1 MALIKKDAQSVVQ
14 GQPEKKTSECK
25 PRANR
30 SNPAAGLSKLDFSA
44 GYTNLRRRLIEE
56 LRPVGLIE
64 THWVNTIAMEMIVRI
79 PRAKKMEADFINE
92 WSYEP
97 DAPPL
102 YEGLVEPR
110 LRPQRDVIET
120 LVRFHQRYESTC
132 SSNLTRAIHELE
144 RAQRRRKGEAVPAPG
159 ALDINFHMH
168 PKDNKEES
176 LAPTIEQPFSESDD
190 VVTI

>member
-1 MALIKKDAQSVVQ
+1 MAFIKKDAQSVGQ
-14 GQPEKKTSECK
+14 GQPEKKITESK

-44 GYTNLRRRLIEE
+44 GYTKLRKQLTEE

-64 THWVNTIAMEMIVRI
+64 THWVNTIAMEMIRI
-79 PRAKKMEADFINE
+79 PRAQKMEADFINE

-97 DAPPL
+97 EAPPL
-102 YEGLVEPR
+102 YEGIVEPR
-110 LRPQRDVIET
+110 LRPQRDVIEA
-120 LVRFHQRYESTC
+120 LVRFHQRYEGHC

-144 RAQRRRKGEAVPAPG
+144 RSQSRRRGEAVPVPG
-159 ALDINFHMH
+159 ALDINFHLP
-168 PKDNKEES
+168 PKNNKKGS
-176 LAPTIEQPFSESDD
+176 LASTIEQPFSESDD